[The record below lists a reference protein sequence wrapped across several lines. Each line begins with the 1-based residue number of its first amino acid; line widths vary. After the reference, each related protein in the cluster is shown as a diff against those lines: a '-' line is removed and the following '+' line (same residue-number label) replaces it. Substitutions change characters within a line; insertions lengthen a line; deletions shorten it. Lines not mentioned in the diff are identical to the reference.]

1 MLEKTMAQ
9 PVTLSSRVG
18 CAPDERLALRSPRAP
33 AHVARAIWRLPPR
46 SWIRRKL
53 LGRAVR
59 LGFEATNR
67 GDQEACF
74 MLYHP
79 DVESIWP
86 PEIVALGFDPPD
98 RGRRGRIEAQRRW
111 GRRVGSVAVRTR
123 GAHRPWRP
131 RAGRGPHLEG
141 SGLNS
146 GAAVELN
153 DWAVLYTFSEGQV
166 VREQIYVAKAEAL
179 AAAGVTG

>member
-1 MLEKTMAQ
+1 
-9 PVTLSSRVG
+9 
-18 CAPDERLALRSPRAP
+18 
-33 AHVARAIWRLPPR
+33 
-46 SWIRRKL
+46 
-53 LGRAVR
+53 
-59 LGFEATNR
+59 
-67 GDQEACF
+67 

-111 GRRVGSVAVRTR
+111 VAEWEALRFVPEELTDLGDRALVVGRI
-123 GAHRPWRP
+123 
-131 RAGRGPHLEG
+131 EG